1 MGRISS
7 LLNDTDHYS
16 NLVKSEV
23 GGGKFLWEAKM
34 LYSFL
39 RYGAKPVD
47 YWRFQFWRK
56 SPSECDKY
64 LTSMRY
70 SSVYRRLKKEL
81 AHDTIS
87 GDKIAEYRRFADY
100 IRREWIVVDCNSSED
115 AIQSFI
121 VDHGT
126 VIAKPNKGEQGKG
139 VMKIQ
144 ASDKEAIA
152 KFMKKRFEDVYLL
165 EECLENVSSIAQI
178 NPSSLNTI
186 RATTFIDAEGNP
198 HILSIILRVGAP
210 GEHVD
215 NWGAGGVGYSFDIE
229 TGICDRK
236 GLDKKNRSY
245 IFHPGSNIKMVGFE
259 LPNYD
264 ELKKYVLKLVGVVPK
279 AWYVGWDIA
288 ITPNGYDLIEM
299 NCPAG
304 HDMFQSF
311 ENPVYG
317 YFKKK

>member
-7 LLNDTDHYS
+7 LLNDTSQYS
-16 NLVKSEV
+16 SLVKSEV
-23 GGGKFLWEAKM
+23 GGGKLLWEAKM

-56 SPSECDKY
+56 SASECDKY

-70 SSVYRRLKKEL
+70 SKAYKRLKREL
-81 AHDTIS
+81 GENKIS
-87 GDKIAEYRRFADY
+87 GDKFAEYRLFADF
-100 IRREWIVVDCNSSED
+100 IKREWMEVTPNTPD
-115 AIQSFI
+115 AMIESFI
-121 VDHGT
+121 EKHNC

-139 VMKIQ
+139 VMKILANDKDAIQ
-144 ASDKEAIA
+144 ALLSA
-152 KFMKKRFEDVYLL
+152 KTKVDYVL
-165 EECLENVSSIAQI
+165 EECLVNTPEISEI

-186 RATTFIDAEGNP
+186 RATTFIDKNGDTQ
-198 HILSIILRVGAP
+198 ILSIILRVGAP
-210 GEHVD
+210 GSHVD
-215 NWGAGGVGYSFDIE
+215 NWGAGGVGYNFDVE
-229 TGICDRK
+229 TGICNCM

-245 IFHPGSNIKMVGFE
+245 ICHPGSNYKMVGFE
-259 LPNYD
+259 LPDYKALI
-264 ELKKYVLKLVGVVPK
+264 EYVHRLVKVVPQ

-311 ENPVYG
+311 SNPVYR
-317 YFKKK
+317 YFKSR

>member
-7 LLNDTDHYS
+7 LLKDTAQYS
-16 NLVKSEV
+16 SLVKSEV
-23 GGGKFLWEAKM
+23 GGSKLLWEAKM
-34 LYSFL
+34 LYCFL

-56 SPSECDKY
+56 SASECNKY

-70 SSVYRRLKKEL
+70 SNAYKRLKREL
-81 AHDTIS
+81 SNNNIS
-87 GDKIAEYRRFADY
+87 GDKFAEYRLFAEF
-100 IRREWIVVDCNSSED
+100 IKREWIEVTKTTPDTMIE
-115 AIQSFI
+115 SFI
-121 VDHGT
+121 QKHYC

-139 VMKIQ
+139 VMKIF
-144 ASDKEAIA
+144 ANDKEAIHILLRA
-152 KFMKKRFEDVYLL
+152 KANDDYVL
-165 EECLENVSSIAQI
+165 EECLVNTPEISKI

-186 RATTFIDAEGNP
+186 RATTFVDKNGDT

-210 GEHVD
+210 GSHVD
-215 NWGAGGVGYSFDIE
+215 NWGAGGVGYNFDVE
-229 TGICDRK
+229 TGICNCM
-236 GLDKKNRSY
+236 GLDKKNHSY
-245 IFHPGSNIKMVGFE
+245 ICHPGSNFKMVGFE
-259 LPNYD
+259 LPDYTD
-264 ELKKYVLKLVGVVPK
+264 LKKYVLRLVKVVPQ

-311 ENPVYG
+311 NNPVYRL
-317 YFKKK
+317 FKHR

>member
-7 LLNDTDHYS
+7 LLNDVDQYS
-16 NLVKSEV
+16 TLIKSEI
-23 GGGKFLWEAKM
+23 GGGKILWEAKM
-34 LYSFL
+34 LYCFL

-56 SPSECDKY
+56 STSECDKY

-70 SSVYRRLKKEL
+70 SKAYKKLKREL
-81 AHDTIS
+81 GDNKIS
-87 GDKIAEYRRFADY
+87 GDKFAEYRLFSEF
-100 IRREWIVVDCNSSED
+100 IKREWMEVTKTTPYSMIE
-115 AIQSFI
+115 SFI
-121 VDHGT
+121 EKHNC
-126 VIAKPNKGEQGKG
+126 VIAKPNKGEQGQG
-139 VMKIQ
+139 VIKIF
-144 ASDKEAIA
+144 AHDKEAIQTLLRA
-152 KFMKKRFEDVYLL
+152 KAIDEYVL
-165 EECLENVSSIAQI
+165 EECLVNTPDISEI

-186 RATTFIDAEGNP
+186 RATTFIDKNGDT

-210 GEHVD
+210 GSYVD
-215 NWGAGGVGYSFDIE
+215 NWGAGGVGYNFDVE
-229 TGICDRK
+229 TGICNCM

-245 IFHPGSNIKMVGFE
+245 ICHPGSNIKMVGFE
-259 LPNYD
+259 LPDYTA
-264 ELKKYVLKLVGVVPK
+264 LKEYVLRLVKVVPQ

-311 ENPVYG
+311 NNPVYRF
-317 YFKKK
+317 FKHR